1 MTIETKFEI
10 GEKVYFTKGSIIY
23 EGKVISIDLFT
34 SENPKHNKL
43 EYGVEYTS
51 ANFED
56 HQERTTA
63 LWLNEDE
70 IFGSFE
76 HCFKDRVRKY
86 EEKLKSNYALQEDI
100 CNK

>member
-1 MTIETKFEI
+1 MIIETKFYLKQKI
-10 GEKVYFTKGSIIY
+10 YFTKGSIIY
-23 EGKVISIDLFT
+23 EGKIISIEAFV
-34 SENPKHNKL
+34 SEVSAHNKIT
-43 EYGVEYTS
+43 YGVEYTS

-56 HQERTTA
+56 HKERTTA

-76 HCFKDRVRKY
+76 HCFKDKVKKY